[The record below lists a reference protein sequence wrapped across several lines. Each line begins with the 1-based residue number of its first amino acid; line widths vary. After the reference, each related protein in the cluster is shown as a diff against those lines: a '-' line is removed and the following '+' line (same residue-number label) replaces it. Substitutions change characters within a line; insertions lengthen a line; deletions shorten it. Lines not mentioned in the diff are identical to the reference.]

1 MALIVFCLKNK
12 LPETT
17 SGDYK
22 KNRQN
27 AVSCWEK
34 ACHKRN
40 QEFLRTNMD
49 QRQAPADNSIF
60 FGSLAMTWKWYWSH
74 SLEGLSKTLDIQV
87 IHGLAF
93 RRSLST
99 ILMSSETMNKVF
111 GPEEQPKSA
120 MARLLDEFRNHEQC
134 FFFFFWVQVLNIAN
148 GSSSVTLKLIEKL
161 EGIIDL
167 FPQCQ

>member
-22 KNRQN
+22 KNGQN
-27 AVSCWEK
+27 AVSCSEK

-40 QEFLRTNMD
+40 QESLRTNMD
-49 QRQAPADNSIF
+49 QHQAPADNSIS

-74 SLEGLSKTLDIQV
+74 SPEGRSKTLDIQV

-93 RRSLST
+93 G
-99 ILMSSETMNKVF
+99 EAC
-111 GPEEQPKSA
+111 P
-120 MARLLDEFRNHEQC
+120 LLW
-134 FFFFFWVQVLNIAN
+134 WVQKPRTKYLVQKNNPSLRWL
-148 GSSSVTLKLIEKL
+148 GSLARWCSRDWL
-161 EGIIDL
+161 
-167 FPQCQ
+167 